1 MTGFIKY
8 FLVNKRLN
16 YMLLVFLA
24 YMGFN
29 AYVNIP
35 KELFPNVELD
45 KISVRGAYSGA
56 SAIVMDKMA
65 VRDIEEEL
73 SNINGIDKT
82 ETTITP
88 GAFAIILTLNESV
101 NKTNVLSRVKDSIAL
116 TRQYLPSDMNEPVAR
131 ILDKTRSLIK
141 LSLSSDEMSKGE
153 LTAIAKEI
161 KIKISRVKN
170 ISEILIRGDSKEEVS
185 IRVDSQAV
193 LAYELKHASVLKAIS
208 DLSYIFPVGDIEE
221 KGNFVYLSTAN
232 GKADVSEWEDSV
244 LNIDGKYIK
253 LKDIATVKIEYPQT
267 DTLASFNNKQTLT
280 LVISKGE
287 VGDSIALSAQLRKYA
302 KKLQKSYPK
311 VIFNFYQD
319 TSKPVE
325 SRLNTVI
332 SNLMFG
338 LILVFLSMYILI
350 NLRIAIIV
358 ALGIPFSF
366 IIGLLFIYYMGYS
379 INIVSLLGALIV
391 IGIVVDDA
399 IVVSE
404 NIQRH
409 IDEGMENTE
418 AAMLGVKEMIL
429 PVSLATVSTVAA
441 FLPMFMLNGEIAL
454 FLILIPIV
462 VVMILLGSLLESF
475 IFLPLHASEFLKKSN
490 NMVDWKPFQELYGRT
505 LSFFI
510 EYKKTFLILF
520 IILIPIVTVLT
531 AKSMRFQFFPNF
543 DGNNLYISG
552 KMDIN
557 TPLEDTFKIASEIQ
571 TEMMKHSQEF
581 SLKSISST
589 SGYRRSL
596 SGDTQ
601 RNNSVFFIT
610 MELYDRQETSWINKY
625 VSPVLNFSFDF
636 NNPEKIRKKQ
646 TFELSPR
653 AKELVMPFKE
663 KYKMVDLG
671 VMEDKPGLI
680 RSDIQINLSGSNDV
694 KLEKAVKKLEGS
706 ISKLEGIKNFSNNIR
721 YGKMEY
727 KIKIN
732 SYGESLGLSE
742 ASIARVLSTYF
753 LEKKQ
758 STTFNERGVMEI
770 KTRDSAKDST
780 DTLLDFSIAL
790 DDGRYVKL
798 TDVSTIIQIQDYEK
812 IDKLNGSIVK
822 TVYASVDKRILTPT
836 EVLESIKPELDE
848 IRDSGIEV
856 NLLGEKEKKKQLK
869 DDMKN
874 ALFLAVF
881 LIFLTLLLIFSKIKY
896 ALMVMS
902 VIPLSVLGALVGHK
916 LLGINLSMPS
926 VIGILGLA
934 GVVIND
940 GIIMLD
946 FLHGT
951 HETKDFFKR
960 AKLRLR
966 PIVITS
972 VTTFLG
978 LFTLV
983 FYATGQAVI
992 LQPIAVSL
1000 SFGLVWGT
1008 FLNLLYLPTL
1018 YALVNDIKPL
1028 SRKQDIKHPIVEKQ

>member
-1 MTGFIKY
+1 
-8 FLVNKRLN
+8 
-16 YMLLVFLA
+16 
-24 YMGFN
+24 MGVN
-29 AYVNIP
+29 AYINIP
-35 KELFPNVELD
+35 KEIFPDVELD

-56 SAIVMDKMA
+56 SATVMDKMA
-65 VRDIEEEL
+65 VRDIEDEL
-73 SNINGIDKT
+73 SNISGIDKT
-82 ETTITP
+82 ETVITP
-88 GAFAIILTLNESV
+88 GAFAIILTLNKSV
-101 NKTNVLSRVKDSIAL
+101 NKVNTLSRVKDSIAL

-131 ILDKTRSLIK
+131 LLDKTRALIK
-141 LSLSSDEMSKGE
+141 LSLSSDKITKGE
-153 LTAIAKEI
+153 LTAIAQEI
-161 KIKISRVKN
+161 KTKISRIKN
-170 ISEILIRGDSKEEVS
+170 ISEILIRGDSQEEVS

-193 LAYELKHASVLKAIS
+193 LAYELKHSSVLKAIS
-208 DLSYIFPVGDIEE
+208 DLSYIFPVGDIEQR
-221 KGNFVYLSTAN
+221 GSFVYISTAN
-232 GKADVSEWEDSV
+232 GKADVHEWEESI
-244 LNIDGKYIK
+244 LNIDGKYVK
-253 LKDIATVKIEYPQT
+253 LGDIAKVKIEYPQT
-267 DTLASFNNKQTLT
+267 DTLASFNNKPTLT
-280 LVISKGE
+280 LVISKGDR
-287 VGDSIALSAQLRKYA
+287 GNSITLSEQLKKYA
-302 KKLQKSYPK
+302 KKLEKNYPD
-311 VIFNFYQD
+311 ITFDFYQD

-325 SRLNTVI
+325 NRLNTVI
-332 SNLMFG
+332 ANLMFG
-338 LILVFLSMYILI
+338 LILVFLSMFILI
-350 NLRIAIIV
+350 NLRIALIV

-409 IDEGMENTE
+409 IDDGMENME
-418 AAMLGVKEMIL
+418 AALLGVKEMML
-429 PVSLATVSTVAA
+429 PVTLATVSTVAA
-441 FLPMFMLNGEIAL
+441 FLPMFMLGGEIAL

-462 VVMILLGSLLESF
+462 VIMILLGSLLESF
-475 IFLPLHASEFLKKSN
+475 LFLPLHASEFLKKSHN
-490 NMVDWKPFQELYGRT
+490 FIDWKPFQNLYGRT

-510 EYKKTFLILF
+510 EYKKTFVVLF
-520 IILIPIVTVLT
+520 IVLIPIGTFLT
-531 AKSMRFQFFPNF
+531 AQSMKFQFFPNF

-552 KMDIN
+552 KLDIN
-557 TPLEDTFKIASEIQ
+557 TPLEDTYKISQEIQ
-571 TEMMKHSQEF
+571 TKLMEHSEEF

-625 VSPVLNFSFDF
+625 ISPVLNFTFDF
-636 NNPEKIRKKQ
+636 NNPDSRREKQ
-646 TFELSPR
+646 TFELSPLAR
-653 AKELVMPFKE
+653 ELILPFKE

-680 RSDIQINLSGSNDV
+680 RSDIQINLSGSND
-694 KLEKAVKKLEGS
+694 LELESAVKKLETQ
-706 ISKLEGIKNFSNNIR
+706 ISKLKGIKNFSNNIR

-732 SYGESLGLSE
+732 SYGESLGLNE
-742 ASIARVLSTYF
+742 ASVARILSSYF

-770 KTRDSAKDST
+770 KTRDSAKDNT
-780 DTLLDFSIAL
+780 QTLLDFNIVL

-798 TDVSTIIQIQDYEK
+798 TDIATITQMQDYEK
-812 IDKLNGSIVK
+812 IDKLNGNIVK
-822 TVYASVDKRILTPT
+822 IVYASVDKRIITPT
-836 EVLESIKPELDE
+836 EVLEALQTTLDE
-848 IRDSGIEV
+848 ISSSGIEV
-856 NLLGEKEKKKQLK
+856 ELLGEKEKKKQLK
-869 DDMKN
+869 GDMKN
-874 ALFLAVF
+874 TLVLALF

-896 ALMVMS
+896 ALMVIS
-902 VIPLSVLGALVGHK
+902 VIPLSVLGALIGHK

-926 VIGILGLA
+926 IIGILGLA

-951 HETKDFFKR
+951 HKSEDFFKR

-972 VTTFLG
+972 LTTFLG
-978 LFTLV
+978 LFTLI

-1000 SFGLVWGT
+1000 GFGLVWGT

-1018 YALVNDIKPL
+1018 YALVNGIKP
-1028 SRKQDIKHPIVEKQ
+1028 IKV